1 MNHVK
6 LSGVSVFLL
15 VLEHIKKTYIYI
27 YTQEQPGTR
36 TAMDS
41 PASRQTAMN
50 VLGLEVLIMWDE
62 RNSEDV

>member
-1 MNHVK
+1 MLNFQGFQFFC
-6 LSGVSVFLL
+6 LFWSTL
-15 VLEHIKKTYIYI
+15 KKHIYI